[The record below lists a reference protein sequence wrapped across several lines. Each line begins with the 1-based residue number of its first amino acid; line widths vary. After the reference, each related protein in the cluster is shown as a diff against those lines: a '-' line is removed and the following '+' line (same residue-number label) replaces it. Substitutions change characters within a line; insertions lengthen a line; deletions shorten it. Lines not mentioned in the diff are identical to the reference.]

1 MTDIILEAK
10 NIVKQFGGLV
20 AVNKV
25 DLELRPGEVLCL
37 LGDNGAGKSTLI
49 KCISGVYKADA
60 GEIYWQGEKVRI
72 NSPADMLKYGLET
85 IYQDLSLAGNLD
97 VPANIFLGREKQ
109 KKKYG
114 FIKVLDNDY
123 MYKESRK
130 VLDNLDIE
138 VPKLRVGVSKLSGG
152 QQQAVA
158 TSRSI
163 YWDAKVLIMDE
174 PTAGLA
180 VAEQQKVLGL
190 VNRLKADGIGIIYI
204 THQIRDVFI
213 VADRIM
219 VLRRGEKVG
228 ERLVGETSPEEIV
241 GLITG
246 AVTAQELDHEYKNY

>member
-1 MTDIILEAK
+1 MVDIILK
-10 NIVKQFGGLV
+10 VRNIVKRFGGLL
-20 AVNKV
+20 AVNNV
-25 DLELRPGEVLCL
+25 DLDLRPGEVLCL

-49 KCISGVYKADA
+49 KCISGVYKCDQ
-60 GEIYWQGEKVRI
+60 GEIYWQGEKVKV

-85 IYQDLSLAGNLD
+85 IYQDLSLCGNLD
-97 VPANIFLGREKQ
+97 VPANIFLGREKG
-109 KKKYG
+109 KMKYG

-138 VPKLRVGVSKLSGG
+138 VPKLNIHVSKLSGG

-190 VNRLKADGIGIIYI
+190 VNRLKADGIAIIYI
-204 THQIRDVFI
+204 THQMRDVFL

-219 VLRRGEKVG
+219 VLRRGENVG
-228 ERLVGETSPEEIV
+228 ERLVDETSPEEIV

-246 AVTAQELDHEYKNY
+246 ADTVNEPDHEFKNY

>member
-1 MTDIILEAK
+1 MVDYILKAR

-20 AVNKV
+20 AVNRV
-25 DLELRPGEVLCL
+25 DLELRQGEVLCL

-49 KCISGVYKADA
+49 KCISGVYKCDQ
-60 GEIYWQGEKVRI
+60 GDIYWQGKKVRV
-72 NSPADMLKYGLET
+72 NSPADMLRYGLET
-85 IYQDLSLAGNLD
+85 IYQDLSLSGNLD
-97 VPANIFLGREKQ
+97 VPANIFLGREKE
-109 KKKYG
+109 KMKYG

-130 VLDNLDIE
+130 ILDNLDIE
-138 VPKLRVGVSKLSGG
+138 VPKLHINVAKLSGG

-180 VAEQQKVLGL
+180 VAEQQKVLSL
-190 VNRLKADGIGIIYI
+190 VNRLKKDGIGIIYI
-204 THQIRDVFI
+204 THQMRDVFL

-228 ERLVGETSPEEIV
+228 ERLVDETSPEEIV

-246 AVTAQELDHEYKNY
+246 ADTVNEPSHEFKNY